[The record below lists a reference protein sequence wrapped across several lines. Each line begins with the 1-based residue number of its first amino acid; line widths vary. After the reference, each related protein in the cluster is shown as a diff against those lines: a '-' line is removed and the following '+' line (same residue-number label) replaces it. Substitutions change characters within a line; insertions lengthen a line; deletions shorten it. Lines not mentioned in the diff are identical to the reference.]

1 MLLQSFKLYNGSL
14 NSLEDK
20 KLLITTL
27 NAHSYNMARQNKHFA
42 VALQHSNV
50 LLPDGI
56 SIVWAKRFLDGT
68 QLKKIAVF

>member
-1 MLLQSFKLYNGSL
+1 MLFDSIL

-20 KLLITTL
+20 KLLITPL
-27 NAHSYNMARQNKHFA
+27 NDHSYNMARQNKHFA

-56 SIVWAKRFLDGT
+56 SIVWAKRFLDGVK
-68 QLKKIAVF
+68 LKKIAVF